1 MSRKTRDRL
10 IDLLEEAIKLVKI
23 RCVDPEAEN
32 MLEKSR
38 REFQEA
44 VEMKREAA
52 ELLKTAQEV
61 SEESY
66 DQEEGVEVAEE
77 GEELPQQEEESAQEA
92 AEEAPQEAPEA
103 PQVPQAPQEVPQA
116 PQAPQE
122 SILPSPALQM
132 PKNVTRKKLPSCPGG
147 PKAFNEF
154 LKAKRA
160 EVEAQLGPNAKYP
173 NVRAEIARRWKETCR
188 TKTNTK
194 KLFKTKTPKTL
205 VTRGRVNAPSTL
217 APPPT
222 PSTPSTPST
231 LLTPVQ
237 ETPSA

>member
-61 SEESY
+61 SDESSG
-66 DQEEGVEVAEE
+66 QAEAVELAEE
-77 GEELPQQEEESAQEA
+77 GEELPQQEEEAPQEE
-92 AEEAPQEAPEA
+92 EEAPQEAPQEAAQEA
-103 PQVPQAPQEVPQA
+103 PQEAAQAPQQ
-116 PQAPQE
+116 

-173 NVRAEIARRWKETCR
+173 NVRAEIAKRWKETCR

-222 PSTPSTPST
+222 PSTPPT

-237 ETPSA
+237 ETP

>member
-66 DQEEGVEVAEE
+66 NQEELEEAPQAEE
-77 GEELPQQEEESAQEA
+77 EA
-92 AEEAPQEAPEA
+92 AEEAPQAAEEAPEAPQEAPEA
-103 PQVPQAPQEVPQA
+103 PQEAPEAPQISQA

-222 PSTPSTPST
+222 PST

-237 ETPSA
+237 ETP

>member
-61 SEESY
+61 SDESSG
-66 DQEEGVEVAEE
+66 QAEAVELAEE
-77 GEELPQQEEESAQEA
+77 GEELPQQEEEAPQQE
-92 AEEAPQEAPEA
+92 EEAPQEAPQEAVQEALQEA
-103 PQVPQAPQEVPQA
+103 PQEA
-116 PQAPQE
+116 
-122 SILPSPALQM
+122 ILPSPALQM

-173 NVRAEIARRWKETCR
+173 NVRAEIAKRWKETCR

-222 PSTPSTPST
+222 PSTPPT

-237 ETPSA
+237 ETP

>member
-61 SEESY
+61 SDESSG
-66 DQEEGVEVAEE
+66 QAEAVELAEE
-77 GEELPQQEEESAQEA
+77 GEELPQQEEEAPQQEEEA
-92 AEEAPQEAPEA
+92 PQQEEEAPQEAPQEAVQEALQEA
-103 PQVPQAPQEVPQA
+103 PQEA
-116 PQAPQE
+116 
-122 SILPSPALQM
+122 ILPSPALQM

-173 NVRAEIARRWKETCR
+173 NVRAEIAKRWKETCR

-222 PSTPSTPST
+222 PSTPPT

-237 ETPSA
+237 ETP